1 MPLVFGRSILG
12 FVVVD
17 TGVTWTDPDI
27 ANASY
32 DSVSFSISTQEA
44 APQALYVKPDGTK
57 FYIIGTTTDTVYQYS
72 LSTAWDMSTASYDSV
87 SFSVAS
93 QEAGPGSLF
102 FKDDGTKMYI
112 AGSSGDDINEYTL
125 STAWDVSTAS
135 FDQATSISA
144 NVATARGLYFKDDG
158 TKVFVVDQSG
168 QDISEFS
175 LSTAWDS
182 TTISYTQ
189 AFSIST
195 QDTNPQ
201 AVYFNP
207 DGTKMFVAG
216 NTNTTV
222 FQYSLSTAWDVSTA
236 SYDSISFSISSQDTG
251 FTGLF
256 FKSDGSKMY
265 TTSNVSDT
273 IFQYSTVAP
282 AWTNPDLA
290 TASYDSVSFSVATQ
304 ETSPV
309 EITFNDDGSKMYI
322 MGLFSRTIYQ
332 YSLSTEFDI
341 STASYNSVSF
351 SVASQLSLAGGFV
364 FNNDG
369 TKLYATGEGGDAIF
383 QYSLSTAYDISTA
396 SYDSVSLDVSS
407 QDTGPNAI
415 EISTDGT
422 KMYIIGWQNDTVF
435 QYTLTSAFDLST
447 ASYANKSFSVS
458 TSELSPFALRFN
470 PNGTKMYVLG
480 TSQDKVRQYS
490 LSTAFDVST
499 ASYDSIE
506 FSVNSQESLPHAMAF
521 KNDGSKLYIV
531 GQTNDTVYQYST

>member
-12 FVVVD
+12 FAVVD

-87 SFSVAS
+87 SFSVAG

-135 FDQATSISA
+135 FDQATSIST

-216 NTNTTV
+216 NTNATV

-273 IFQYSTVAP
+273 IFQYSTVGIEADILVI
-282 AWTNPDLA
+282 AGAGGGGGGTGGGGGAGGYISQTSQTFAAGTYTITVGAGGTGGAGLTGRGSNGGDSSAFSQTATGGAGGGSNNVNPISGGSGGGGGALGTGSAGTSGQGNDGGDGGGPSVYGGGGGGGA
-290 TASYDSVSFSVATQ
+290 GTAGGNGSGSAAGNGGDGLSSSITGSSVTRA
-304 ETSPV
+304 
-309 EITFNDDGSKMYI
+309 GGGGG
-322 MGLFSRTIYQ
+322 GLFN
-332 YSLSTEFDI
+332 
-341 STASYNSVSF
+341 STATPGQGGSGGGGNGGNNSISPTNGTANTG
-351 SVASQLSLAGGFV
+351 SGGGGQGNNGAAAAASGGSGIV
-364 FNNDG
+364 
-369 TKLYATGEGGDAIF
+369 
-383 QYSLSTAYDISTA
+383 
-396 SYDSVSLDVSS
+396 
-407 QDTGPNAI
+407 
-415 EISTDGT
+415 
-422 KMYIIGWQNDTVF
+422 IIRT
-435 QYTLTSAFDLST
+435 LST
-447 ASYANKSFSVS
+447 ASATTGSPTTS
-458 TSELSPFALRFN
+458 T
-470 PNGTKMYVLG
+470 
-480 TSQDKVRQYS
+480 
-490 LSTAFDVST
+490 
-499 ASYDSIE
+499 
-506 FSVNSQESLPHAMAF
+506 
-521 KNDGSKLYIV
+521 DGSYNIYEFT
-531 GQTNDTVYQYST
+531 GSGSITF

>member
-1 MPLVFGRSILG
+1 MSVSRLMQMGAAGYLEIDP
-12 FVVVD
+12 
-17 TGVTWTDPDI
+17 WTDPDI
-27 ANASY
+27 AN
-32 DSVSFSISTQEA
+32 
-44 APQALYVKPDGTK
+44 
-57 FYIIGTTTDTVYQYS
+57 
-72 LSTAWDMSTASYDSV
+72 
-87 SFSVAS
+87 
-93 QEAGPGSLF
+93 
-102 FKDDGTKMYI
+102 
-112 AGSSGDDINEYTL
+112 
-125 STAWDVSTAS
+125 
-135 FDQATSISA
+135 
-144 NVATARGLYFKDDG
+144 
-158 TKVFVVDQSG
+158 
-168 QDISEFS
+168 
-175 LSTAWDS
+175 
-182 TTISYTQ
+182 
-189 AFSIST
+189 
-195 QDTNPQ
+195 
-201 AVYFNP
+201 
-207 DGTKMFVAG
+207 
-216 NTNTTV
+216 
-222 FQYSLSTAWDVSTA
+222 
-236 SYDSISFSISSQDTG
+236 
-251 FTGLF
+251 
-256 FKSDGSKMY
+256 
-265 TTSNVSDT
+265 
-273 IFQYSTVAP
+273 
-282 AWTNPDLA
+282 
-290 TASYDSVSFSVATQ
+290 ASYDSVSFSVATQ